1 MSAKVLKKWSSMA
14 QVQKASPYGRGGGGA
29 DGEGEMDKVAVSKNN
44 NLLNIAKILRRNM
57 TKQEKH
63 LWYDFLRKYPIK
75 VYKQR
80 IIDNFIA
87 DFYCAK
93 VRLVIEIDGSQHLT
107 KKGMARDEERTEI
120 LKKYGLKV
128 IRFSNQDI
136 DQRFYIVCCEIDR
149 EIQARIKEINDCAD
163 EVTDE

>member
-1 MSAKVLKKWSSMA
+1 MSFV
-14 QVQKASPYGRGGGGA
+14 V
-29 DGEGEMDKVAVSKNN
+29 
-44 NLLNIAKILRRNM
+44 
-57 TKQEKH
+57 
-63 LWYDFLRKYPIK
+63 
-75 VYKQR
+75 
-80 IIDNFIA
+80 
-87 DFYCAK
+87 
-93 VRLVIEIDGSQHLT
+93 IDGSQHLT

-149 EIQARIKEINDCAD
+149 EIQARSKEINDCAD

>member
-1 MSAKVLKKWSSMA
+1 MEKLTLKK
-14 QVQKASPYGRGGGGA
+14 
-29 DGEGEMDKVAVSKNN
+29 NN
-44 NLLNIAKILRRNM
+44 ELLNVAKILRRNM

-75 VYKQR
+75 IYKQR

-93 VRLVIEIDGSQHLT
+93 ARLVIEIDGSQHLT
-107 KKGMARDEERTEI
+107 KKGIAHDEERTEI

-128 IRFSNQDI
+128 IRFLNQDI

-149 EIQARIKEINDCAD
+149 VIQERIKEINDCVD
-163 EVTDE
+163 EIVDK